1 MERERAEEKGRG
13 AETRRDTGEKG
24 LRGFWL
30 QAPVGGKTKLTRK
43 EGSTLQFLE
52 EIKLQSLV
60 QGHQVSM
67 VCDPPERHVVLKRR
81 KAS

>member
-30 QAPVGGKTKLTRK
+30 LAPVGGKMKLTRRFH
-43 EGSTLQFLE
+43 T
-52 EIKLQSLV
+52 
-60 QGHQVSM
+60 
-67 VCDPPERHVVLKRR
+67 PVLKGSQ
-81 KAS
+81 ALEPGAGTPGLHGL